1 MEDFESALGRSTPN
15 PKFIPDGLS
24 FDAIIKNETPVPCS
38 LNDFMDYL
46 VYVQHQAEDLQ
57 FYLWYINYIPRWKAL
72 SARQKAL
79 SPAWEPGKA
88 IKGPKFRLIPR
99 LDNQKRSEKMAKVL
113 TLLKETDVEEKP
125 DAAETAWKCPPI
137 KTSFSPDDD
146 FARPGTPPPQK
157 TVEPPKPDW
166 FTVQPFRNEYC
177 GVVKHYIVGTSPRA
191 LRLSEKDRE
200 WCLTAAPHTT
210 HPSALLP
217 AFLAV
222 EENLRTHLH
231 PAFIRWIRS
240 NANPVSMY
248 FLRTLGI
255 LAVLIGLGLDAILI
269 LSRTNRF
276 IRIACVIFW
285 WPGLTVFIA
294 ACKSLCLLLHLR
306 DVRELRPWE
315 MFPADKDAES
325 AVKDV
330 YSPSPQALS
339 ASDKEME
346 AGGVS
351 FVGTH
356 ARKNTGDSTKSDSG
370 PDPLRKP
377 SMRTFGPK
385 NDYSDMRWFHLYSK
399 RSVWSKILDRTTPV
413 QNPTLRKMQD
423 RTILLSIMWGGLAAA
438 ALAVASVLVPSMGMI
453 KM

>member
-1 MEDFESALGRSTPN
+1 MEDFEAALGRSSPH
-15 PKFIPDGLS
+15 PKFIPDGLA
-24 FDAIIKNETPVPCS
+24 FDLIVKNETPVPCS

-72 SARQKAL
+72 SSRQKAL

-88 IKGPKFRLIPR
+88 IKGPKFRLIPH
-99 LDNQKRSEKMAKVL
+99 LNNQKRNEKMTKIL
-113 TLLKETDVEEKP
+113 TLLKETDVEDKP
-125 DAAETAWKCPPI
+125 EEAETAWRCPPI

-157 TVEPPKPDW
+157 TSPVEPPKPDW

-191 LRLSEKDRE
+191 LRLSDKDRE
-200 WCLTAAPHTT
+200 WCLTAAPHTS

-222 EENLRTHLH
+222 EENLRTNLH
-231 PAFIRWIRS
+231 PAFIRWSRS
-240 NANPVSMY
+240 NANPMSMY
-248 FLRTLGI
+248 LLRTLGM
-255 LAVLIGLGLDAILI
+255 LSVLIGLAVDAILI
-269 LSRTNRF
+269 MSKTSRY
-276 IRIACVIFW
+276 IRAVCLIFW

-315 MFPADKDAES
+315 MFPNETKDTES
-325 AVKDV
+325 AAKDV
-330 YSPSPQALS
+330 YHPSPLETS
-339 ASDKEME
+339 AMEKEPS
-346 AGGVS
+346 GPTY
-351 FVGTH
+351 TH
-356 ARKNTGDSTKSDSG
+356 SRKNTGDSSAG

-385 NDYSDMRWFHLYSK
+385 NDYSDMRWYHLYSK
-399 RSVWSKILDRTTPV
+399 RRVWSKILDQTTPV
-413 QNPTLRKMQD
+413 QNPTLRAMQD
-423 RTILLSIMWGGLAAA
+423 RTIFFSVLWGGV
-438 ALAVASVLVPSMGMI
+438 VATGLTVVSVLVPGVGMI